1 MKKLLSI
8 LTVITLSILTLV
20 VAPGVSAAKKVVT
33 LTVEATKVPHAEI
46 LEKIAPTLKKQGVNL
61 KIVVVNDYVK
71 PNLDTD
77 DGTVDANFFQHV
89 PYLND
94 FNKKR
99 GTKLVP
105 VVKVHVEPMGIYS
118 KKIKSLSKLKKGAT
132 ISIPAD
138 VTNRG
143 RALLLLQKNHL
154 ITLKNKTSITA
165 DIKDIVKNP
174 KNLKFKT
181 LDAAILPRTLQD
193 VDASVINANYALQ
206 AKLKPTKDALA
217 IESADSPYANV
228 LVVKK
233 GNEKK
238 DAIKKLAK
246 ALTSKE
252 VKEFIKKKYDGAI
265 VPAF

>member
-193 VDASVINANYALQ
+193 VDAAVINANYALQ